1 MGESPA
7 GSTPS
12 QKAPSTKAVP
22 VAQEKREF
30 PRFRVQGA
38 TASIGKAAGLLA
50 NLGLGL
56 RKHEVINL
64 SQGGAMIRPG
74 KRLPV
79 KSRHE
84 LRIEIPKYREV
95 IEALGEIRWCLA
107 SAKSDTDIYVGVM
120 FVDLPAAEVRKI
132 TRIYELFTSTEYKAM
147 AAVRKDASS
156 VRIKAPKL

>member
-22 VAQEKREF
+22 VEQEKRAF

-38 TASIGKAAGLLA
+38 TASIGEAAGLLA

-56 RKHEVINL
+56 RKHDVINL
-64 SQGGAMIRPG
+64 SQGGAMIRLE
-74 KRLPV
+74 KRLDI

-95 IEALGEIRWCLA
+95 IEARGEIRWCQA
-107 SAKSDTDIYVGVM
+107 S
-120 FVDLPAAEVRKI
+120 
-132 TRIYELFTSTEYKAM
+132 
-147 AAVRKDASS
+147 
-156 VRIKAPKL
+156 